1 MARSTLTTLIV
12 DDEPPARALLRLMCE
27 EAGLVVVGEA
37 IDGVDA
43 LARAAAT
50 RPMLVL
56 LDIAMPGMDG
66 MAVARAL
73 ALTQSPPAIVFT
85 TAYAQHAV
93 SAFDVGAVDYL
104 LKPVDPDRLALAIA
118 RVPAEA
124 RPQTDHLWLPAGAG
138 LVRVPLDSVTRVE
151 AERDYV
157 RVHADGRSYLLRET
171 MERIAERLPATAFL
185 RLHRSAIVRRDTI
198 TGLQHEGDGVWS
210 ALISGGEPMR
220 IGRSHLPRVRSA
232 LNVD

>member
-1 MARSTLTTLIV
+1 MARLKLTTLII
-12 DDEPPARALLRLMCE
+12 DDEPPARALLRMMCE

-43 LARAAAT
+43 LAQVVASA
-50 RPMLVL
+50 PMLVL

-73 ALTQSPPAIVFT
+73 ARIQRPPAIVFT

-93 SAFDVGAVDYL
+93 TAFDVGAVDYL
-104 LKPVDPDRLALAIA
+104 LKPVDPDRLALAID
-118 RVPAEA
+118 RVCGEA
-124 RPQTDHLWLPAGAG
+124 RPETDHLWLPAGAG
-138 LVRVPLDSVTRVE
+138 LIRVPLDSITRVE

-157 RVHADGRSYLLRET
+157 RIHANGRGYLLRET
-171 MERIAERLPATAFL
+171 MECISERLPAKAFL
-185 RLHRSAIVRRDTI
+185 RLHRSAIIRRDAI

-210 ALISGGEPMR
+210 ALISGGQSMR
-220 IGRSHLPRVRSA
+220 IGRSYLAKVRSA
-232 LNVD
+232 LNID